1 MGNYL
6 LKEKPLFTMYLTT
19 IIFSILIIIPTW
31 NWRWNPAWTHDIL
44 NYSGIIIALMTAFFT
59 LRIKYIELKIKKE
72 DLVKKRKKPKIK
84 KHKKKK

>member
-19 IIFSILIIIPTW
+19 IIFCILIIIPTW
-31 NWRWNPAWTHDIL
+31 DWYWNPTWTHNIL
-44 NYSGIIIALMTAFFT
+44 NYLGIIIALITAFFT

-84 KHKKKK
+84 KHKKKT

>member
-6 LKEKPLFTMYLTT
+6 LIEKPLFTMYLTT
-19 IIFSILIIIPTW
+19 FIFCILIIIP
-31 NWRWNPAWTHDIL
+31 NWNPVWTHDIL
-44 NYSGIIIALMTAFFT
+44 NYSGIIIALITAFFT

-84 KHKKKK
+84 KHKKKI

>member
-1 MGNYL
+1 MRNYL
-6 LKEKPLFTMYLTT
+6 LKEKPLFIMYLTT
-19 IIFSILIIIPTW
+19 IIFCILVIIPIW
-31 NWRWNPAWTHDIL
+31 DWYWNPEWTHSIL
-44 NYSGIIIALMTAFFT
+44 NYSGIIIALITAFFT

>member
-6 LKEKPLFTMYLTT
+6 LIEKPLFTMYLTT
-19 IIFSILIIIPTW
+19 FIFCILIIIPNW
-31 NWRWNPAWTHDIL
+31 NWRWNPAWTHSIL
-44 NYSGIIIALMTAFFT
+44 NYLGIIIALITAFFT

-84 KHKKKK
+84 KHKKR